1 MAYRIQ
7 RTDKSLQS
15 ALRRIAQEQIDAGM
29 AEIADPGMDRKA
41 LAHNLRKRCKKLRGL
56 IWLVHDGMAEAK
68 AEDHA
73 IRDLARL
80 LATHRDAA
88 VLSDTHASLGGGA
101 SQAQQDALPEGV
113 EDGFRALRARAAHWK
128 LKGKDT
134 AILTAGLTHVAGRMN
149 AACKKALKD
158 PSAEHLHEWRKWA
171 KYHWYHARLM
181 QAAWP
186 APIRARRKAAQAL
199 AEALGDHHDL
209 AVYRDRLHGPPATDR
224 DALDARA
231 ARRQKTLEKRAFDL
245 GRLFMA
251 DKPGDLARRWV
262 KWWKISRKG

>member
-1 MAYRIQ
+1 MTYRIL

-15 ALRRIAQEQIDAGM
+15 ALRRIALEQIDAGL

-41 LAHNLRKRCKKLRGL
+41 LVHNLRKRCKKLRGL

-80 LATHRDAA
+80 LAGHRDAA

-101 SQAQQDALPEGV
+101 AQASQDALPEGV
-113 EDGFRALRARAAHWK
+113 EDGFHALRTRAAHWK
-128 LKGKDT
+128 LRGKDT
-134 AILTAGLTHVAGRMN
+134 AILAAGLTHVAGRMN
-149 AACKKALKD
+149 AACKQALKD
-158 PSAEHLHEWRKWA
+158 PSPANLHEWRKWA

-186 APIRARRKAAQAL
+186 HPIRARRAEAQAL

-209 AVYRDRLHGPPATDR
+209 AVYRDRLHGQSATDR

-231 ARRQKTLEKRAFDL
+231 ARRQKKLERRAFDL
-245 GRLFMA
+245 GRRFLA
-251 DKPGDLARRWV
+251 DSPEDLARRWV
-262 KWWKISRKG
+262 AWWKISREG